1 MVFQEKEALL
11 TNGKIC
17 LLKSPCPEDAQR
29 MLDYLKQTA
38 AETHFMLRLPE
49 EVTMTKEAEV
59 RFLQDS
65 LENPSAVM
73 INAVVDGELAG
84 NVGLNPVN
92 PGRKTRHR
100 ATVGIALLKRYWGM
114 GLGRLLMEEAIR
126 SALEMGYSQVELG
139 VYEDNA
145 RAIRLYEKLGFER
158 WGRSRRAFR
167 LPDGA
172 CLDEI
177 LMGRFLK

>member
-17 LLKSPCPEDAQR
+17 LLKSPGPEDAQR

-73 INAVVDGELAG
+73 INAVVEI
-84 NVGLNPVN
+84 
-92 PGRKTRHR
+92 GRAH
-100 ATVGIALLKRYWGM
+100 V
-114 GLGRLLMEEAIR
+114 
-126 SALEMGYSQVELG
+126 
-139 VYEDNA
+139 
-145 RAIRLYEKLGFER
+145 
-158 WGRSRRAFR
+158 
-167 LPDGA
+167 
-172 CLDEI
+172 
-177 LMGRFLK
+177 